1 VAGIIEADAASVVL
15 ASPGVERDRLG
26 AAHVGF
32 EAAEPEQA
40 GRSAVANS
48 HRNSPRGWSGSDLE
62 RLQDAF
68 THVRCF
74 AASCGRMQEGARSE
88 ASEKPHV
95 AKSRVKSGNF
105 RANGVDLLTDNP
117 DSEGSRNS
125 KEVAPIRRPMRAQAP
140 VQKDGPRINDE
151 IRVREV
157 HLIDKDGA
165 NLGTVPIA
173 DALAKAQEA
182 GLDLV
187 EISPNA
193 TPPIVKI
200 LDFGKYKY
208 QEQKK
213 QAEAR
218 KKQKVVEVKEIKFRP
233 MIDDHDYQ
241 VKMRSMER
249 FFEEGDK
256 VKVTLRFRGREMAH
270 MELGTRLLNRVKD
283 DTLKLAK
290 VESEPRVEGR
300 QMVMVLA
307 PR

>member
-1 VAGIIEADAASVVL
+1 MALTYEAIDPILKAPA
-15 ASPGVERDRLG
+15 
-26 AAHVGF
+26 
-32 EAAEPEQA
+32 
-40 GRSAVANS
+40 
-48 HRNSPRGWSGSDLE
+48 
-62 RLQDAF
+62 
-68 THVRCF
+68 T
-74 AASCGRMQEGARSE
+74 
-88 ASEKPHV
+88 
-95 AKSRVKSGNF
+95 AKE
-105 RANGVDLLTDNP
+105 TT
-117 DSEGSRNS
+117 
-125 KEVAPIRRPMRAQAP
+125 PIRRPMRAPAP
-140 VQKDGPRINDE
+140 VQKDGPRINEE

-157 HLIDKDGA
+157 HLIDKDGG
-165 NLGTVPIA
+165 NLGNIPIA
-173 DALAKAQEA
+173 EALAKAQEA

-193 TPPIVKI
+193 TPPVCKL

-241 VKMRSMER
+241 VKMRSMQR

-270 MELGTRLLNRVKD
+270 QELGTKLLDRVKD
-283 DTLKLAK
+283 DTGKIAK
-290 VESEPRVEGR
+290 VEMEPRFEGR